1 METGTFRLD
10 HISIACS
17 SLEATV
23 ERYTQRGFLT
33 YNGGFTGFP
42 NTRFAH
48 IRFGNGTGVQFIEM
62 RFSRRY
68 RWKRNRVYKRFARR
82 GAESGSLVN
91 AVRTFHAFDR
101 GASGY
106 KGYALTAPDN
116 EEVHDHLSDCGYIFA
131 GVTDYVGPTGVS
143 ITYNTFVSL
152 ESQGDPIVYTGSPPE
167 GDIQPN
173 ACTGLFRV
181 EIGAREPADAV
192 RRIARLTGSSV
203 LEGVSAD
210 VPRPTLRIGEV
221 NLEIRSVDT
230 GLEEGVVETGI
241 QAGFRGHNVLYAPET
256 NDDAVLHVSYRS
268 VAPESEP
275 ENEV

>member
-1 METGTFRLD
+1 MESGTFRLD
-10 HISIACS
+10 HISIGCS
-17 SLEATV
+17 SLAATL
-23 ERYTQRGFLT
+23 ERYAQRGFLA
-33 YNGGFTGFP
+33 YSGGFTGLP
-42 NTRFAH
+42 NARLAH

-68 RWKRNRVYKRFARR
+68 RWKRNRLYKRFARH
-82 GAESGSLVN
+82 GAGNGSLVN

-106 KGYALTAPDN
+106 KGYVLTAPDT
-116 EEVHDHLSDCGYIFA
+116 EDVSDHLRDCGYLFA
-131 GVTDYVGPTGVS
+131 GVTDYIDPTGIS
-143 ITYNTFVSL
+143 IAYNTYVCA
-152 ESQGDPIVYTGSPPE
+152 ESPGEPIVYTGSPPE

-181 EIGAREPADAV
+181 EIGARDPAEV
-192 RRIARLTGSSV
+192 VKRIARLTGSSV

-230 GLEEGVVETGI
+230 SLEEGVVEAGL
-241 QAGFRGHNVLYAPET
+241 QAGFPGHNVLYAPEA
-256 NDDAVLHVSYRS
+256 NDDAALHVSYRS
-268 VAPESEP
+268 VAPVSEP